1 MITEIGHFALILALM
16 VALIQGSLPLVGAH
30 KGKPGWMAVS
40 VSAAQIQ
47 FICIVVAFGSLM
59 YGYISSDFTIKNV
72 AMNSHSSK
80 PLMYKISGLWAN
92 HEGSMLLWVLIL
104 ALFGALIAA
113 FAPRLPLPQK
123 ARVLGIQGLIS
134 VAFLAFLLFASNP
147 FERLPDPPFDG
158 RGMNPLLQDPGLA
171 LHPPFL
177 YLGYVG
183 FSVAFSFAA
192 AGLLEGKID
201 LAWARWARPWALI
214 AWVALTFGIA
224 LGSWW
229 AYYELGWGGWWFWDP
244 VENASLMPW
253 LVGTAFLHSLVVVEK
268 REALKK
274 WTVLLAIIT
283 FSLSLIG
290 TFLVRSGILSS
301 VHAFA
306 TDPARGTFILVIL
319 FLTIGGSFLLFALR
333 GNLLKDQGHFEPI
346 SREGGLLLN
355 NMLLCV
361 AAATVFLGTLYPLF
375 IDALTG
381 QKLSVGAPYY
391 AMTFVPIMIPAL
403 LIMGAAPL
411 MPWKKAS
418 LAGVMQRLWGTIGIG
433 AFVLYITLGIGGFAA
448 LLPAL
453 GMGLA
458 ALLGAASLK
467 DILDKLQLFKIPLGH
482 SWARARGLPASQWGA
497 ASAHL
502 GMAVLVAGVTAS
514 SSWKTEAI
522 QVMKPGDFK
531 MLAGYKLTLLDVQPY
546 TGPNYKA
553 SMATIRITR
562 DKKLI
567 TVLFPEKRTYNIQ
580 KRTTTETG
588 IYSNGIM
595 DLYVALGARNSA
607 GAWVTRIYHN
617 PGVPLIWYGCML
629 MALGGMIS
637 MLDRKRAAAKTANA
651 QDRLEHLLGKARVAA
666 NKVTGAVSR

>member
-1 MITEIGHFALILALM
+1 
-16 VALIQGSLPLVGAH
+16 
-30 KGKPGWMAVS
+30 
-40 VSAAQIQ
+40 
-47 FICIVVAFGSLM
+47 
-59 YGYISSDFTIKNV
+59 
-72 AMNSHSSK
+72 
-80 PLMYKISGLWAN
+80 
-92 HEGSMLLWVLIL
+92 MLLWVLIL
-104 ALFGALIAA
+104 ALFGALIAV

-123 ARVLGIQGLIS
+123 ARVLGIQGLIG
-134 VAFLAFLLFASNP
+134 VAFLSFLLFASNP

-214 AWVALTFGIA
+214 AWVALTIGIA

-333 GNLLKDQGHFEPI
+333 GNQLKDQGRFEPI

-361 AAATVFLGTLYPLF
+361 ATATVFLGTLYPLF

-391 AMTFVPIMIPAL
+391 IITFVPIMIPAL
-403 LIMGAAPL
+403 LL
-411 MPWKKAS
+411 MAVGTLLPWKKAD
-418 LAGVMQRLWGTIGIG
+418 LAGVMQRLKVAIGTG
-433 AFVLYITLGIGGFAA
+433 ALVIYLTLGIGGFSA
-448 LLPAL
+448 LLTAL

-458 ALLGAASLK
+458 ALLVVASLR
-467 DILDKLQLFKIPLGH
+467 DIFDKLQLFQIPLGRL
-482 SWARARGLPASQWGA
+482 WARARGLPASQWGA
-497 ASAHL
+497 AGAHL
-502 GMAVLVAGVTAS
+502 GIAVLVAGVTAS
-514 SSWKTEAI
+514 SSWKAEAI
-522 QVMKPGDFK
+522 QVMKPGETI
-531 MLAGYKLTLLDVQPY
+531 MLAGYELALLDVRPY
-546 TGPNYKA
+546 NGPNFKA
-553 SMATIRITR
+553 DMATVRITK

-567 TVLFPEKRTYNIQ
+567 AVLFPEKRIYNVQ
-580 KRTTTETG
+580 RRQTTETG
-588 IYSNGIM
+588 IYSNGLS
-595 DLYVALGARNSA
+595 DLYVALGSRNRA
-607 GAWVTRIYHN
+607 GAWVTRIYYN
-617 PGVPLIWYGCML
+617 PGVPLIWYGCLL
-629 MALGGMIS
+629 MALGGMVS
-637 MLDRKRAAAKTANA
+637 LLDRKRAAAKAANDR
-651 QDRLEHLLGKARVAA
+651 DRLEQFLGKGRAVASKA
-666 NKVTGAVSR
+666 GGVVS